1 MTKRP
6 SLTAVMDKGVEHTDA
21 LRPAPASLDD
31 SAQSTKAPRKP
42 GKKRLGWVQ
51 ISLYIPEELRTKV
64 KMKALQQNRDLT
76 DVVAELLEGWVDK

>member
-1 MTKRP
+1 MAKRP
-6 SLTAVMDKGVEHTDA
+6 SLTAVMDKGAEYNDA
-21 LRPAPASLDD
+21 PRLAPASLDD
-31 SAQSTKAPRKP
+31 SAQSTKAQRKP

-76 DVVAELLEGWVDK
+76 DVVAELLAEWVDK

>member
-1 MTKRP
+1 
-6 SLTAVMDKGVEHTDA
+6 MDKGAGPTDA
-21 LRPAPASLDD
+21 PRPAPASLDD
-31 SAQSTKAPRKP
+31 SVRSTKAQRKP